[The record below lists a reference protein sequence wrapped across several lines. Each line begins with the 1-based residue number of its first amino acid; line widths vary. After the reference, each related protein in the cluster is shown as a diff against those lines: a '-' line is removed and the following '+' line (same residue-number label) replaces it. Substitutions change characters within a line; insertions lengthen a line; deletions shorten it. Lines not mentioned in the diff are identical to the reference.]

1 MSEEEFQRSTTVERG
16 RLLNVQ
22 RSTFNAQWEKSY
34 RLIVIGLMGQ
44 NIEAKI

>member
-1 MSEEEFQRSTTVERG
+1 MSEEEFQRST
-16 RLLNVQ
+16 LNVQ